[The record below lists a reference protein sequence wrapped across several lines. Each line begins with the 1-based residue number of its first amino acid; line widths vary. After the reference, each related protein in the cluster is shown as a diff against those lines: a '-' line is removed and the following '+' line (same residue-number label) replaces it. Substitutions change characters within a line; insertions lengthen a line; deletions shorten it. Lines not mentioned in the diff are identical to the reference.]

1 MTTTEFIFLLI
12 AWAIAGGSPGPATLA
27 IAGTAMNRGRGAGL
41 AVAAGIQTGSAAWG
55 LAAALGLS
63 AVMLSNAWLV
73 EVMRYAGAAYLMYLA
88 LKAAKS
94 AIANKPLVPV
104 ATSKG
109 SLGVLYTKGLLIHLT
124 NPKAIF
130 SWGAIFAIVV
140 PVGSPLTYVFEVFF
154 ALSAVSILVFFG
166 YAILFS
172 TAGFA
177 RAYTRARRWFEGTF
191 AVMFGYAGLKILTAK
206 LS

>member
-1 MTTTEFIFLLI
+1 MTTSEFIFLLI

-73 EVMRYAGAAYLMYLA
+73 EGMRYAGAAYLMYLA
-88 LKAAKS
+88 FKAAKS
-94 AIANKPLVPV
+94 AIANKPLVP
-104 ATSKG
+104 AAASKG
-109 SLGVLYTKGLLIHLT
+109 SLGALYTKGLLIHLT

-130 SWGAIFAIVV
+130 AWGAIFAIVV
-140 PVGSPLTYVFEVFF
+140 PAGSPLTYVFEVFL
-154 ALSAVSILVFFG
+154 ALSAVSVLVFFG

-191 AVMFGYAGLKILTAK
+191 ALMFGYAGLKILTAK
-206 LS
+206 IS